1 MEQSLARRCTQITT
15 CRIVVRG
22 GRRARAGKVS
32 ALPGLGQRGLIERGS
47 CAQACLMIRGR
58 PQYFCII
65 CRCG

>member
-1 MEQSLARRCTQITT
+1 MCENVTRSCSHVTT
-15 CRIVVRG
+15 CYIVVRG
-22 GRRARAGKVS
+22 GRRARASKVS